1 LRRTAEVPEERIQPS
16 DEPIIQAILFQ
27 HGYDRVMF
35 DHVESFS
42 KIKFEDNDLFFRLMA
57 LMEKFKAPSEAI
69 LNSPAFDETILVLM
83 NDLEDHLLKA
93 ISKKFSEKLKAGVE
107 KRDRSIVSKI
117 FRVENLWYKS
127 NKRVID
133 ALEVHIAIV
142 ESMTECMKIILNNM
156 PAPFKKEAIET
167 IRTRGSIS
175 RKRFDD
181 IINLLRREGKR
192 K

>member
-1 LRRTAEVPEERIQPS
+1 
-16 DEPIIQAILFQ
+16 
-27 HGYDRVMF
+27 MF

-107 KRDRSIVSKI
+107 KRDRSMVSKI
-117 FRVENLWYKS
+117 FGVENLWYKS

-133 ALEVHIAIV
+133 ALEVHSAIV

-156 PAPFKKEAIET
+156 LAPLKKEAIET
-167 IRTRGSIS
+167 IQTRGSIS
-175 RKRFDD
+175 WKRFDD
-181 IINLLRREGKR
+181 SVGALLI
-192 K
+192 

>member
-1 LRRTAEVPEERIQPS
+1 
-16 DEPIIQAILFQ
+16 
-27 HGYDRVMF
+27 
-35 DHVESFS
+35 
-42 KIKFEDNDLFFRLMA
+42 
-57 LMEKFKAPSEAI
+57 
-69 LNSPAFDETILVLM
+69 M

-107 KRDRSIVSKI
+107 KRDRSMVSKI
-117 FRVENLWYKS
+117 FGVENLWYKS

-133 ALEVHIAIV
+133 ALEVHSAIV

-156 PAPFKKEAIET
+156 LAPLKKEAIET
-167 IRTRGSIS
+167 IRTRESIG